1 MLAYLT
7 SRFIMRVSFTVRITL
22 FLLALSLAAGLPAA
36 MPAKAT
42 DDAVSLLMRQQVE
55 QLHFGEQK
63 LLGTASIYT
72 AGLLLELYRKNQFQL
87 LWTNKDTINQLRSAI
102 IASAEEGLIP
112 DDYHLQAINRLSK
125 EMDQTVSTATQVEYD
140 IILADALLLLG
151 QHKRFG
157 KVDPAEVE
165 ERKNLKP
172 GLPRATL
179 LDAHLNSIQTG
190 TVRAALD
197 ALTPNHQAYVHL
209 KKALNDYRKLSSTG
223 GWSKV
228 PPGPSL
234 RPGMQDDRIKALRNR
249 LMVTGELKQKG
260 ADPTLYDD
268 SVMAAVKAF
277 QLRHHLEP
285 DGVAGKSTID
295 AMNVTAAERVNQIRV
310 NLERARWIFHDMPSS
325 SIIIDIAG
333 FMLQYY
339 HEKQPA
345 WRTKVMVGQP
355 FNQTPIFRSAITYL
369 VLNPTWTIPPEIVK
383 NETIPRI
390 LLEKNYLAKQHLRIL
405 TSTGEEVN
413 PASVPWRQFMGKY
426 LPYTLRQDPGEE
438 NSLGLIKFIF
448 PNPHHVYLH
457 DTPSKALFDRTQ
469 RAFSH
474 GCIRV
479 QNPLELGRM
488 LLTNDLGNP
497 VNEAKFNQILSSGK
511 TTTVILKQPLPIY
524 LMYLTANVQEGRVM
538 FKPDLYL
545 RDQSIFEA
553 LNAQPTPVQPE
564 ELSEVKERPVTAD
577 SNAEKPS

>member
-1 MLAYLT
+1 
-7 SRFIMRVSFTVRITL
+7 MRICCTPRI
-22 FLLALSLAAGLPAA
+22 FPVLLAVTLLVGCLAA
-36 MPAKAT
+36 MPARAA
-42 DDAVSLLMRQQVE
+42 DDTAQFMRQQLE

-63 LLGTASIYT
+63 QIGAEPIYT
-72 AGLLLELYRKNQFQL
+72 AGLLLDLYRKNQFQL
-87 LWTNKDTINQLRSAI
+87 LWTSKDTVNQLRGAI

-112 DDYHLQAINRLSK
+112 DDYHLQAINRIDK
-125 EMDQTVSTATQVEYD
+125 EITPSASPSSLVEYD
-140 IILADALLLLG
+140 IILSDSLLLLG
-151 QHKRFG
+151 QHKRYG
-157 KVDPAEVE
+157 KVDPAAVE

-172 GLPRATL
+172 GSPRSSL
-179 LDAHLNSIQTG
+179 LDAQLLSIQTG
-190 TVRAALD
+190 TVRAALE
-197 ALTPNHQAYVHL
+197 ALTPNHQAYTSL
-209 KKALNDYRKLSSTG
+209 KKALNDYRKLSGTGG

-228 PPGPSL
+228 PQGPSL
-234 RPGMQDDRIKALRNR
+234 KPGMQDDRVKALRNR
-249 LMVTGELKQKG
+249 LLATGELKQKS

-268 SVMAAVKAF
+268 TVMAAVRVF
-277 QLRHHLEP
+277 QTRHHLEP

-339 HEKQPA
+339 HEKLPV

-369 VLNPTWTIPPEIVK
+369 VVNPTWTIPPEIVK
-383 NETIPRI
+383 NETVPRI
-390 LLEKNYLAKQHLRIL
+390 LTEKNYLAKQHLRIL

-413 PASVPWRQFMGKY
+413 PTSVPWRQFMGKY

-479 QNPLELGRM
+479 QNPLELGRR
-488 LLTNDLGNP
+488 LLTNDPGNQ

-524 LMYLTANVQEGRVM
+524 LMYLTANVQDGRIM
-538 FKPDLYL
+538 FKPDLYN
-545 RDQSIFEA
+545 RDQGIFEA
-553 LNAQPTPVQPE
+553 LNAQPSPVQAE
-564 ELSEVKERPVTAD
+564 ELTEVKEQPVATS
-577 SNAEKPS
+577 SNTEKPS

>member
-1 MLAYLT
+1 
-7 SRFIMRVSFTVRITL
+7 MRVCFTVRISPFL
-22 FLLALSLAAGLPAA
+22 FALTLAAGLLAALPAR
-36 MPAKAT
+36 AT
-42 DDAVSLLMRQQVE
+42 DDPVSLLMRQQVE

-63 LLGTASIYT
+63 LLGTESIYT

-87 LWTNKDTINQLRSAI
+87 LWTSKDTINQLRSAI

-125 EMDQTVSTATQVEYD
+125 EMDQNASTASQVEYD
-140 IILADALLLLG
+140 IILADAMLLLG
-151 QHKRFG
+151 QHKRYG
-157 KVDPAEVE
+157 KVDPTEVE

-172 GLPRATL
+172 GSPRSTL

-209 KKALNDYRKLSSTG
+209 KIALNDYRKLSSTG

-228 PPGPSL
+228 PLGQSL

-249 LMVTGELKQKG
+249 LMATGELKQKG

-268 SVMAAVKAF
+268 TVMMAVKAF

-285 DGVAGKSTID
+285 DGVAGKSTIE

-339 HEKQPA
+339 HEKQPV

-497 VNEAKFNQILSSGK
+497 VNEAKFNQILTSGK
-511 TTTVILKQPLPIY
+511 TATVILKQPLPIY
-524 LMYLTANVQEGRVM
+524 LMYLTANVQDGRIT
-538 FKPDLYL
+538 FKPDLYH

-553 LNAQPTPVQPE
+553 LNAQPTPVQSE